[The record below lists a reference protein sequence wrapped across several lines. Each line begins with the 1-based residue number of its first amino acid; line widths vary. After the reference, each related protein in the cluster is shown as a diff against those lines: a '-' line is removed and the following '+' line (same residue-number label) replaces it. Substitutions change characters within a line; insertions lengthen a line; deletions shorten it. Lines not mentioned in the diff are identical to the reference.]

1 MTHEFR
7 IGSIAHFFIAVWF
20 AALLA
25 LAVDGCGSTPINPS
39 PAGGVSSV
47 GGATASGGSVATGGT
62 QSASTAATGGATV
75 ASSTSS
81 PTLAFLDCNPASSAG
96 KAKAHHN
103 LSGWHRNP
111 DRAKHARQLASYS
124 VVAPSSF
131 PRANVAV
138 NLNQAKLGSCTGN
151 APAQCL
157 STWPFDAQL
166 TEADAIK
173 IYIKATEIDNFR
185 GTYPPTDTGSDGAS
199 AARAAKLLGYTTI
212 DFEPVYT
219 LEDLQ
224 RRLQSSTCIIG
235 VDWYE
240 GFSIPTL
247 CGEMRMTGKVEGG
260 HEIQV
265 AFWDAELKRVGI
277 RNSWMD
283 WGNKRTGTNDTGY
296 AYWSAGTLQK
306 LVNAGAEIDCPIVK
320 GDL

>member
-1 MTHEFR
+1 MKKEFR
-7 IGSIAHFFIAVWF
+7 IGPIAHVFLAVWF

-25 LAVDGCGSTPINPS
+25 LVVDGCGSIPVNPS

-47 GGATASGGSVATGGT
+47 GGATGSGGSVAAGGT
-62 QSASTAATGGATV
+62 QSASTAATGGTTV
-75 ASSTSS
+75 ANSIS
-81 PTLAFLDCNPASSAG
+81 PTTLAFLDCNPASSAG
-96 KAKAHHN
+96 KPKAHHN

-111 DRAKHARQLASYS
+111 VRAKHARQLASYS
-124 VVAPSSF
+124 VVATSSF

-138 NLNQAKLGSCTGN
+138 NLDQGSLGACTGN
-151 APAQCL
+151 GTAQCL
-157 STWPFDAQL
+157 STWPFTARL
-166 TEADAIK
+166 TEQDAIK
-173 IYIKATEIDNFR
+173 IYSKATTLDQFK

-199 AARAAKLLGYTTI
+199 AARAAKLLGYTTL

-219 LEDLQ
+219 LEELQ
-224 RRLQSSTCIIG
+224 QRLQLSTCIIG

-240 GFSIPTL
+240 GFSDPTL

-265 AFWDAELKRVGI
+265 AFWDALLKRIGI
-277 RNSWMD
+277 RNSWAD

-306 LVNAGAEIDCPIVK
+306 LVNAGAEIDCPK
-320 GDL
+320 LM